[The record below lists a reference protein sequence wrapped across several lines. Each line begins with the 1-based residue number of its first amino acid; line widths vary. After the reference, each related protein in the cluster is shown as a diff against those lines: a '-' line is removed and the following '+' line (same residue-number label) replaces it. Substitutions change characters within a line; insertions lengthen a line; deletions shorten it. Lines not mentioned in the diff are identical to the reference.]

1 MTDQIFADNMKL
13 TLYIANKNYS
23 SWSLRPW
30 IAMKV
35 KNVAFTEHLLQ
46 FDEATGHAHF
56 IEYSPTKKVPALK
69 IDQEG
74 KEPVIICESLAILEA
89 VADLFPETGLWPDD
103 VIERAKARAFA
114 AEMHGGFFG
123 LRGSCP
129 MNMRREIK
137 PLDLDPY
144 SAAAVVKNVER
155 IEQIWRECLEAS
167 GGPFLFGSFGAVDA
181 MFAPVINRFE
191 KYALTDSEVFHAYRF
206 AMKTLP
212 AWKEWEEEALKEPW
226 IVEEDEA

>member
-1 MTDQIFADNMKL
+1 MVEL

-23 SWSLRPW
+23 SWSFRPW
-30 IAMKV
+30 IAMKAKGV
-35 KNVAFTEHLLQ
+35 PFTEHFLR

-56 IEYSPTKKVPALK
+56 IEFSPTKKVPALK
-69 IDQEG
+69 IEQEG
-74 KEPVIICESLAILEA
+74 LEPTTICESLAIIEV
-89 VADLFPETGLWPDD
+89 VAELFPDAELWPEDLMD
-103 VIERAKARAFA
+103 RAKARAFA

-129 MNMRREIK
+129 MNMRREIR

-144 SAAAVVKNVER
+144 SAGAVVKNVER
-155 IEQIWRECLEAS
+155 IEQIWSECLEAS
-167 GGPFLFGSFGAVDA
+167 GGPFLFGDFGAVDA

-191 KYALTDSEVFHAYRF
+191 KYALTHSDVYKAYAD
-206 AMKTLP
+206 AMKALP
-212 AWKEWEEEALKEPW
+212 AWQEWERDALNEPW

>member
-1 MTDQIFADNMKL
+1 MTDLISADHLKL

-30 IAMKV
+30 IAMKT
-35 KNVAFTEHLLQ
+35 KNIVFTEHLLQ

-69 IDQEG
+69 IEQEG
-74 KEPVIICESLAILEA
+74 AEPVIICESLAILEA
-89 VADLFPETGLWPDD
+89 IADIFPEAGLWPVD
-103 VIERAKARAFA
+103 VMERARARAYA

-129 MNMRREIK
+129 MNIRREAK
-137 PLDLDPY
+137 RLDLDPY

-155 IEQIWRECLEAS
+155 IEQIWRECLDAS
-167 GGPFLFGSFGAVDA
+167 V
-181 MFAPVINRFE
+181 APSCL
-191 KYALTDSEVFHAYRF
+191 ALSGQWMPCLLRLSIALRNTS
-206 AMKTLP
+206 LP
-212 AWKEWEEEALKEPW
+212 IAKCSMPTASPSKPCLPGRNGKKRL
-226 IVEEDEA
+226 

>member
-1 MTDQIFADNMKL
+1 MVAL

-23 SWSLRPW
+23 SWSFRPW
-30 IAMKV
+30 LALKA
-35 KNVAFTEHLLQ
+35 KNIPFTEHFSP

-56 IEYSPTKKVPALK
+56 IDFSPTKKVPVLK
-69 IDQEG
+69 IEEAG
-74 KEPVIICESLAILEA
+74 KDTVTICESLAILEA
-89 VADLFPETGLWPDD
+89 VADLYPDANLWPADRTD
-103 VIERAKARAFA
+103 RALARSYA

-129 MNMRREIK
+129 MNMRRDIR

-155 IEQIWRECLEAS
+155 IEQIWFDCLEKS
-167 GGPFLFGSFGAVDA
+167 GGPFLFGAFGAVDA
-181 MFAPVINRFE
+181 MYAPVVNRLE
-191 KYALTDSEVFHAYRF
+191 KYALTNSGTFRAYRD
-206 AMKTLP
+206 AVKALP
-212 AWKEWEEEALKEPW
+212 AWQEWEEAALQEPW

>member
-1 MTDQIFADNMKL
+1 MSEPISAEGLKL

-23 SWSLRPW
+23 SWSFRPW
-30 IAMKV
+30 IAMKT
-35 KNVAFTEHLLQ
+35 KNIAFTEHLLR

-56 IEYSPTKKVPALK
+56 IEFSPTKKVPALK
-69 IDQEG
+69 IEQEG
-74 KEPVIICESLAILEA
+74 KAPVVVCESLAILEV
-89 VADLFPETGLWPDD
+89 VAELFPEAGLWPEDLID
-103 VIERAKARAFA
+103 RAKARAFA

-155 IEQIWRECLEAS
+155 IEQIWRESLEVS

-206 AMKTLP
+206 CHEDPAGLEGMGRGRIEGAM
-212 AWKEWEEEALKEPW
+212 
-226 IVEEDEA
+226 DR

>member
-1 MTDQIFADNMKL
+1 MTNSLKDDSMQL

-23 SWSLRPW
+23 SWSFRPW
-30 IAMKV
+30 IALKA
-35 KNVAFTEHLLQ
+35 KGIPFTEHFLR

-69 IDQEG
+69 IERDG
-74 KEPVIICESLAILEA
+74 KDPVIICESLAILEVLA
-89 VADLFPETGLWPDD
+89 ELFPEAGLWPDD
-103 VIERAKARAFA
+103 LIKRAEARAFA
-114 AEMHGGFFG
+114 SEMHGGFFG

-129 MNMRREIK
+129 MNMRRPVK
-137 PLDLDPY
+137 RLDLDPY

-155 IEQIWRECLEAS
+155 IEQIWRGCLDAS
-167 GGPFLFGSFGAVDA
+167 GGPFLYGSFGAVDA

-191 KYALTDSEVFHAYRF
+191 KYELTDSQTFNAYRS
-206 AMKTLP
+206 AMKALP
-212 AWKEWEEEALKEPW
+212 AWKEWEKAALEEPW

>member
-1 MTDQIFADNMKL
+1 MPHPHL
-13 TLYIANKNYS
+13 TLFIANKNYS
-23 SWSLRPW
+23 SWSFRPW
-30 IAMKV
+30 IAMKA
-35 KNVAFTEHLLQ
+35 KDIPFTEHFSR
-46 FDEATGHAHF
+46 FDESTGHAHF
-56 IEYSPTKKVPALK
+56 IEFSPTKKVPALK
-69 IDQEG
+69 IEQEG
-74 KEPVIICESLAILEA
+74 QDPVTICESLAIIEA
-89 VADLFPETGLWPDD
+89 VADLYPDAGLWPADIMD
-103 VIERAKARAFA
+103 RARARAFS

-144 SAAAVVKNVER
+144 SAGAVVKNVER
-155 IEQIWRECLEAS
+155 IEQIWTECLDRS

-191 KYALTDSEVFHAYRF
+191 KYALTNSDVYQSYSR
-206 AMKTLP
+206 AMKALP
-212 AWKEWEEEALKEPW
+212 SWQEWEAAALQEPW